1 MHNDY
6 LKLSN
11 GRSVRIEWNMNALA
25 IWKEKTGKEL
35 SDLSVGR
42 GDPATMRTIAW
53 CAALEGEEAD
63 GRILD
68 LSEIELGRLMDM
80 DCVIKFAQ
88 ILTSQ
93 GTSEDQKK
101 SDHNTKKPKLFFRQA
116 KQ

>member
-11 GRSVRIEWNMNALA
+11 GRSVRLEWNMNALA
-25 IWKEKTGKEL
+25 LWKEKTGKDL
-35 SDLSVGR
+35 SDLSNSQA
-42 GDPATMRTIAW
+42 DPATMLTIAW
-53 CAALEGEEAD
+53 CAAFEGEEAD

-68 LSEIELGRLMDM
+68 LSERELGRLMDM
-80 DCVIKFAQ
+80 ECVIKFAH

-101 SDHNTKKPKLFFRQA
+101 SEMKTRRPKIFFRRE
-116 KQ
+116 KL